1 MVVEFSI
8 VPVGRGESL
17 SGLVAKVLDVVDGSG
32 LPYKLTAMGTIVEGE
47 WNDVMELIKTCHFL
61 MRGEANRVLTRISID
76 DRAKA
81 RDRIEGK
88 VESVENVLK
97 RRLRK

>member
-17 SGLVAKVLDVVDGSG
+17 SGLVAKILDVVDGSG

-47 WNDVMELIKTCHFL
+47 WNAVMELIKACHFQ
-61 MRGEANRVLTRISID
+61 MRQEANRVLTRISID

-81 RDRIEGK
+81 RNRIEGK
-88 VESVENVLK
+88 VEAVESILK
-97 RRLRK
+97 RRLKK

>member
-17 SGLVAKVLDVVDGSG
+17 SGLVAKILDVVDGSG

-47 WNDVMELIKTCHFL
+47 WNEVMELIKACHFQ
-61 MRGEANRVLTRISID
+61 MRQEANRVLTRISID

-81 RDRIEGK
+81 RNRIEGK
-88 VESVENVLK
+88 VEAVESILK
-97 RRLRK
+97 RRLKK